1 MDRHKINVAIASAIF
16 ALFVIAYLVVW
27 LSGYFDNS
35 QYVDCYR
42 IFVSSGIVLS
52 YQFRKL
58 IAENEE

>member
-16 ALFVIAYLVVW
+16 VLFVISYLVVW
-27 LSGYFDNS
+27 FSGCFDNS

>member
-1 MDRHKINVAIASAIF
+1 MNRHTINVAIVSTVF
-16 ALFVIAYLVVW
+16 VLFVIAYLVVW
-27 LSGYFDNS
+27 FSGYFDNS